1 MWYGELSTLKVG
13 EPIVSTV
20 NKVEL
25 VNEKIYT
32 IKEVF
37 EYPSRNYITLHG
49 MGDKKYGTS
58 FFRDITPEEVVKL
71 RGIKIDKLLKK

>member
-20 NKVEL
+20 NKAEL
-25 VNEKIYT
+25 VNDKIYT

-37 EYPSRNYITLHG
+37 EYPSRNYITNWLVMMIFIIMSFSQNLHQ
-49 MGDKKYGTS
+49 
-58 FFRDITPEEVVKL
+58 L
-71 RGIKIDKLLKK
+71 NCANLN